1 MKNFLMY
8 FGITIL
14 IISCSSNKINDAKEE
29 INYYK
34 LNKIKRVEKYQY
46 DYKFGVV
53 DSSTKELE
61 MAFEYDTLGNEI
73 KSIYYYKQYSLTV
86 DTSDGTLM
94 DSMYTIK
101 TYNKNGNVISTISY
115 DEVGKINYKTTT
127 TYNENNKI
135 IDYIQY
141 DANGALEYKN
151 HNTFDN
157 NGYWISSTSNDLK
170 KNSVKITTVVKR
182 DGDIEKEVKETDDK
196 SNLIERYVLKVHN
209 DSISIYENYDSL
221 NTLYSRIESKLY
233 KKIIIGSKSINLK
246 NNLTNYEYRKKLNE
260 MNLPIEEISYTEGE
274 PSIFYKY
281 VYYKF

>member
-1 MKNFLMY
+1 MKRFLM
-8 FGITIL
+8 FLGITIL
-14 IISCSSNKINDAKEE
+14 IISCSSNKKKDAIEE

-46 DYKFGVV
+46 DYKFGVI

-73 KSIYYYKQYSLTV
+73 KSIYYIKTYSLTV

-101 TYNKNGNVISTISY
+101 TYNKNGNVISTVSY
-115 DEVGKINYKTTT
+115 DEEGKIDYKTTT
-127 TYNENNKI
+127 TYNEDNKI
-135 IDYIQY
+135 VDYIIY
-141 DANGALEYKN
+141 DANGTLEYKN
-151 HNTFDN
+151 HNTFDD

-221 NTLYSRIESKLY
+221 NTLYNRIESKLY

-246 NNLTNYEYRKKLNE
+246 NNSTNYEYRKKLNE
-260 MNLPIEEISYTEGE
+260 MNLPIEETSYSNGE